1 MKVTQLLQVAEEAI
15 TGRDVSH
22 DGSFDLCVR
31 EGIIL
36 CIPTMHLKPT
46 DKFVISLTK
55 SDIHNGLNNEQWG
68 RIFRT
73 LHIELINGRIK

>member
-15 TGRDVSH
+15 TGRDPVH
-22 DGSFDLCVR
+22 DGAFDLCVR

-36 CIPTMHLKPT
+36 CIPTRNLKPT
-46 DKFVISLTK
+46 DKFVCCLSK
-55 SDIHNGLNNEQWG
+55 SDVFNGLNNGQWG